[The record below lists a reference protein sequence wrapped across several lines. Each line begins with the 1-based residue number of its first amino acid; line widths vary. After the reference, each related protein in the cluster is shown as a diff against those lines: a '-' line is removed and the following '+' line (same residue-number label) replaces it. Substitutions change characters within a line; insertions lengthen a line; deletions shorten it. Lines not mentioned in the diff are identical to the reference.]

1 MSVQLNGFV
10 LLFRKFRE
18 WEWYTDTKTKAVFL
32 ELLLTANFKDGN
44 FQGTPVP
51 RGTVVTSI
59 HHLAAAL
66 NLSDKEVRT
75 ALKHLKS
82 TGEISIKT
90 TSKFSIIT
98 VQNYCLYQDIDNQNE
113 KSRANKRQAKDTQKA
128 GSGQA
133 KGKQRASEG
142 QAKGNNVT
150 KKQCN
155 KETSGG
161 VCATQAHTH
170 TTTEEEKVALPSVTP
185 LGGEPSEPLS
195 RWEWRTYC
203 ELKGYNEYR
212 AAEEWIKVRGVFSE
226 SQKAKVRAF
235 LKENGEE

>member
-18 WEWYTDTKTKAVFL
+18 WEWYTDTKTKSVFL

-82 TGEISIKT
+82 TGEISVKT

-128 GSGQA
+128 SFGQA

-155 KETSGG
+155 KI
-161 VCATQAHTH
+161 
-170 TTTEEEKVALPSVTP
+170 L
-185 LGGEPSEPLS
+185 
-195 RWEWRTYC
+195 
-203 ELKGYNEYR
+203 
-212 AAEEWIKVRGVFSE
+212 
-226 SQKAKVRAF
+226 
-235 LKENGEE
+235 